1 MATGQANDDN
11 VSAVADRPC
20 GYARYA
26 TQLGEAGGMNLD
38 TAPTEGK
45 TLVQCKGKPNRCLML
60 CEAQI
65 VRWTDDLDVNPTA
78 TVGMP
83 MTIGTLY
90 EYSGD
95 LSKLRFLQAA
105 ATGILH
111 ILYYNS

>member
-1 MATGQANDDN
+1 MAVADDDL

-26 TQLGEAGGMNLD
+26 TQLTAAINLD

-45 TLVQCKGKPNRCLML
+45 RLSTTKGKPNRILMC

-65 VRWTDDLDVNPTA
+65 VRFTDDPDTDPSA
-78 TVGMP
+78 TVGFP
-83 MTIGTLY
+83 MTVGVWY

-95 LSKLRFLQAA
+95 VSKLRFMQAA
-105 ATGILH
+105 ATAILH
-111 ILYYNS
+111 VLYYNS

>member
-1 MATGQANDDN
+1 
-11 VSAVADRPC
+11 
-20 GYARYA
+20 
-26 TQLGEAGGMNLD
+26 MNLD
-38 TAPTEGK
+38 TTPTEGK

-65 VRWTDDLDVNPTA
+65 VRWTDDLDVPPTV

-111 ILYYNS
+111 LLYYNS